1 MRILQTSFL
10 YVLLTTVLGVLAA
23 APLAEASFGITPPY
37 VRNTSLTR
45 NSVYEQQILLVRGTP
60 DTDQKAEIS
69 IDAPGIED
77 WITIDQGDE
86 IALPRGEQKVPM
98 KVRVQVPADAEFQ
111 QYSGRIR
118 IRTLPADGSIRR
130 GAVNISL
137 GAVVQLDLT
146 VIDKEILDFRVRRV
160 DFPDLNAGRK
170 VGWLYFPGKIRFGMV
185 IENTGN
191 VNVAPSKVAMDI
203 YDRNGEVL
211 LEETEHIGRIETVE
225 PFGTRE
231 VTANLPTRLPTG
243 NYLARY
249 RIHNGEDVEQQ
260 GEIAFSIREYGSLQA
275 AGFGFAGLSLPHKIS
290 LILPIATIL
299 LIIGFLLFTRYRR
312 RGQLSSDVER

>member
-1 MRILQTSFL
+1 MILTI
-10 YVLLTTVLGVLAA
+10 VVGVLGTVH
-23 APLAEASFGITPPY
+23 LAEASFGITPPY

-60 DTDQKAEIS
+60 DTAQKAEIS

-77 WITIDQGDE
+77 WITIEQGDE
-86 IALPRGEQKVPM
+86 IQLPRGEQKVPM
-98 KVRVQVPADAEFQ
+98 KVRVQVPDDAEFR

-118 IRTLPADGSIRR
+118 IRTLPADGEMRR

-146 VIDKEILDFRVRRV
+146 VIDKEIRDFRVRRV

-191 VNVAPSKVAMDI
+191 VDVAPTKVAMDI

-211 LEETEHIGRIETVE
+211 LEETAHIGRIERVE

-231 VTANLPTRLPTG
+231 VTANIPTRLPAG

-249 RIHNGEDVEQQ
+249 RVHNGEEIEQQ

-275 AGFGFAGLSLPHKIS
+275 AGFGFAGLSLPHKVSI
-290 LILPIATIL
+290 ILPIATL
-299 LIIGFLLFTRYRR
+299 FIIIAFLLFVRYRNR
-312 RGQLSSDVER
+312 SGSVHDEDE